1 MVAVLE
7 EVLFAVALAVAVYI
21 VTAVEESVLRVLLLT
36 VFATVLLADTGGRF
50 RSRRLVSK
58 VFFGAQRCLWV
69 MRLWVMRLLVFWAR
83 RRFFVC
89 SCFCFCLHRRSPRLP
104 FLLLGWQDS
113 AEAGNGI
120 ESGRCGRLLLP
131 VARHFLLFWTINPSA
146 SFQFCNVNNFADEVA
161 QMVSTVELES
171 SLWSSDTWVGK
182 LLRSQ
187 KKYCKLTFVED
198 LESYLPEDP

>member
-1 MVAVLE
+1 MLTLEAALDLHIQSILRRAAVPLGYAP
-7 EVLFAVALAVAVYI
+7 LGLLGAQTFLC
-21 VTAVEESVLRVLLLT
+21 LQLLL
-36 VFATVLLADTGGRF
+36 LR
-50 RSRRLVSK
+50 
-58 VFFGAQRCLWV
+58 
-69 MRLWVMRLLVFWAR
+69 
-83 RRFFVC
+83 
-89 SCFCFCLHRRSPRLP
+89 RRSPRLP

-131 VARHFLLFWTINPSA
+131 VACHFLLFWTINPSA
-146 SFQFCNVNNFADEVA
+146 SFPFCNVNNFADEVA

-187 KKYCKLTFVED
+187 KKYRKLTFVED

>member
-1 MVAVLE
+1 M
-7 EVLFAVALAVAVYI
+7 
-21 VTAVEESVLRVLLLT
+21 
-36 VFATVLLADTGGRF
+36 
-50 RSRRLVSK
+50 
-58 VFFGAQRCLWV
+58 QR
-69 MRLWVMRLLVFWAR
+69 
-83 RRFFVC
+83 
-89 SCFCFCLHRRSPRLP
+89 
-104 FLLLGWQDS
+104 Q
-113 AEAGNGI
+113 I

-146 SFQFCNVNNFADEVA
+146 SFPFCNVNNFADEVA

-187 KKYCKLTFVED
+187 KKYRKLTFVED

>member
-1 MVAVLE
+1 MLE

-36 VFATVLLADTGGRF
+36 IFATVLLADTGGRF

-58 VFFGAQRCLWV
+58 VFFGAQRCLWVMRLWV

-120 ESGRCGRLLLP
+120 ESGRCGRLLL
-131 VARHFLLFWTINPSA
+131 LFWTINPSA
-146 SFQFCNVNNFADEVA
+146 SFPFCNVNNFAVEVA
-161 QMVSTVELES
+161 QMVSTLELES

-182 LLRSQ
+182 LLRRSQ
-187 KKYCKLTFVED
+187 KKYRKLTFVED